1 MTDADADVSTPLPP
15 APERNVRLTLE
26 YDGRAYCGWE
36 TQKNGTAIQEVLE
49 RAIFEITREHRE
61 VFGSGRTDA
70 GVHARGQVASFRS
83 AKDIT
88 MRKLRLGL
96 NAVLPEDIAVVA
108 AAVVPD
114 AFHARFSAVSK
125 TYRYSIL
132 NARSRHPLERH
143 RVFHFPQALDVASM
157 QRAAAALVGTH
168 DFRAFAKE
176 AHRRKN
182 CVRTM
187 IEARVESD
195 GVRVDVVLRGTGF
208 LYNMVRIVT
217 GTLIEIGIGRRPES
231 TFAQALATGKRVDAG
246 FTVPPDGLCLE
257 SVEYP
262 AELAPIG
269 DVADG

>member
-1 MTDADADVSTPLPP
+1 MTEPDVDPSNVVPPL
-15 APERNVRLTLE
+15 PERNVKLTLE
-26 YDGRAYCGWE
+26 YDGRGYCGWE
-36 TQKNGTAIQEVLE
+36 TQRNGVAVQEVLE
-49 RAIFEITREHRE
+49 GAIFEITRERRE

-70 GVHARGQVASFRS
+70 GVHARGQVASFRLS
-83 AKDIT
+83 KDLT

-96 NAVLPEDIAVVA
+96 NAVLPEDIAVVG
-108 AAVVPD
+108 AAVVPE

-132 NARSRHPLERH
+132 NSRSRHPLERG
-143 RVFHFPQALDVASM
+143 RVFHFPQTLDADAM
-157 QRAAAALVGTH
+157 ARAAATLVGTH

-187 IEARVESD
+187 LEARVEVH
-195 GVRVDVVLRGTGF
+195 GERIDVVLRGTGF

-217 GTLIEIGIGRRPES
+217 GTLVEIGIGRRPE
-231 TFAQALATGKRVDAG
+231 TVFVRALETGKRVDAG

-257 SVEYP
+257 RVEYP
-262 AELAPIG
+262 PELAPIE
-269 DVADG
+269 DAADG